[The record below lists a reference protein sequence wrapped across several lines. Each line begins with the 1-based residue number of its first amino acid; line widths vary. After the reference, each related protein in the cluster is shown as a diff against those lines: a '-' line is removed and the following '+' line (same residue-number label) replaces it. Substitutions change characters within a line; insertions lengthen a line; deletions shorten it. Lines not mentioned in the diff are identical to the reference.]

1 MTPAAVLV
9 TGGAGYI
16 GSHTCK
22 ALAAAGYRPI
32 AFDNL
37 SLGHRWAVRWGPLTE
52 ADLLDGAA
60 IAAALRE
67 HQVTAVI
74 HFAASAYVGDSMRDP
89 AAYYRNNVLT
99 TLRLLD
105 AMRTAD
111 VKNLIFSSSCS
122 VYGNPTRIPIDETHP
137 TTPLSPYAQ
146 TKLDC
151 ENALRWFGLA
161 YGLRWIGLRY
171 FNAAGADPQGEIGE
185 EHEPETRLIPR
196 AILAAMAKGP
206 PLQIFGTDYA
216 TEDGTAIRD
225 YVHVSDVAEAHV
237 LALKRLERGLAAQIL
252 NLGTGRGLSVRE
264 VIDAVTAVA
273 GRPVPVQQ
281 AARRAGDPAK
291 VVADATRA
299 RSMLQWSPRYS
310 SIETIVQTAWQWHQR
325 RLLQPHMPDLAR
337 RTDERDGGPGS
348 GPPSPTNAQ

>member
-1 MTPAAVLV
+1 MTHASVLV

-22 ALAAAGYRPI
+22 ALAAAGYRSI

-37 SLGHRWAVRWGPLTE
+37 SLGHRRAVRWGPLIE
-52 ADLLDGAA
+52 ADLVDGAA
-60 IAAALRE
+60 ITAALRE

-74 HFAASAYVGDSMRDP
+74 HFAASAYVADSMRDP
-89 AAYYRNNVLT
+89 AAYYQNNVLT
-99 TLRLLD
+99 TLKLLD
-105 AMRTAD
+105 AMLTAGIR
-111 VKNLIFSSSCS
+111 NLIFSSSCS
-122 VYGNPTRIPIDETHP
+122 VYGNPTRTPIDETHP
-137 TTPLSPYAQ
+137 TAPLSPYAQ

-161 YGLRWIGLRY
+161 YGLQWIALRY

-185 EHEPETRLIPR
+185 DHDPETRLVPR

-206 PLQIFGTDYA
+206 PLQVFGSDYD

-225 YVHVSDVAEAHV
+225 YIHVSDVAEAHV
-237 LALKRLERGLAAQIL
+237 LALKRLEHGLTAQVL
-252 NLGTGRGLSVRE
+252 NLGTGRGLSVRQ
-264 VIDAVTAVA
+264 VVDAIAVVA
-273 GRPVPVQQ
+273 GRPVPLQP
-281 AARRAGDPAK
+281 AARRGGDPAR

-310 SIETIVQTAWQWHQR
+310 SIETIVQTAWHWHQR
-325 RLLQPHMPDLAR
+325 RLTGAR
-337 RTDERDGGPGS
+337 
-348 GPPSPTNAQ
+348 